1 MWSTERKRFTDS
13 QWNALTLMTK
23 EGPVQYEDEYGVREY
38 GVRVGINPHTFIL
51 WYPKASFPTGYKE
64 VELSREGL
72 QSDFWISKLHAL
84 FNVWKRNKE
93 LTKINI

>member
-23 EGPVQYEDEYGVREY
+23 EGEVQYKDEY

-51 WYPKASFPTGYKE
+51 WYPKASFESGYKE
-64 VELSREGL
+64 IELSREGL
-72 QSDFWISKLHAL
+72 QSSFWIGKLRAL
-84 FNVWKRNKE
+84 YNVYRIQLARESYYSVLK
-93 LTKINI
+93 T

>member
-23 EGPVQYEDEYGVREY
+23 EGPVQYEDEYGVR
-38 GVRVGINPHTFIL
+38 VGKVPHTFIL

-84 FNVWKRNKE
+84 FNVWKRNKD

>member
-23 EGPVQYEDEYGVREY
+23 EGPVKYKDEY

-84 FNVWKRNKE
+84 FNVWKLKRFNE
-93 LTKINI
+93 LLKNFTIC

>member
-23 EGPVQYEDEYGVREY
+23 EGPVKYKDEY
-38 GVRVGINPHTFIL
+38 GVRVGKVPHTFIL

-84 FNVWKRNKE
+84 FNVWKYWNKD